1 MAGKRGPKSM
11 TSEHKAAIAEGREQ
25 NRSIRIYLEAIQ
37 GNKPKRGRKRSAE
50 SITQRLAA
58 IEADLSTANPLT
70 KLHLIQERADLKAS
84 ISTTE
89 VAIDIT
95 ALEKDFIA
103 VAKEYGQRK
112 GISYTTWREM
122 GVPRAVLQKASIT
135 RAG

>member
-37 GNKPKRGRKRSAE
+37 GNKPKRGRKRSPE

-70 KLHLIQERADLKAS
+70 KLHLIQERADLKSS

-122 GVPRAVLQKASIT
+122 GVPRAVLQKANIT

>member
-1 MAGKRGPKSM
+1 M
-11 TSEHKAAIAEGREQ
+11 TNEHKAAIAEGREQ

-37 GNKPKRGRKRSAE
+37 GNKPKRGRKRSPE

-70 KLHLIQERADLKAS
+70 KLHLIQERADLKSS

-95 ALEKDFIA
+95 ALEKNFIA

-122 GVPRAVLQKASIT
+122 GVPRAVLQKANIT